1 MRANK
6 IRYKFHELIIVKLH
20 AITLFKK
27 RSDFKGMK
35 IISKQDFSEFVNLL
49 IKDGSWNVVGVK
61 SKGSKYAFGP
71 LESADELRLDYDI
84 TLLPP
89 KKYFFPQRETLF
101 SFDVATGVFTEASTV
116 VKPKVIVGVSP
127 YDLVALLH

>member
-1 MRANK
+1 MR
-6 IRYKFHELIIVKLH
+6 
-20 AITLFKK
+20 
-27 RSDFKGMK
+27 
-35 IISKQDFSEFVNLL
+35 IISKGDFADFVNAL
-49 IKDGSWNVVGVK
+49 IEDSSLDVIGVK
-61 SKGSKYAFGP
+61 SKGDKFAFGP
-71 LESADELRLDYDI
+71 LESAGELRLDYDV